1 MSDSPVSATRRFDR
15 LGIVLSGLC
24 AAHCVIGLALV
35 AALGVGGGILL
46 HPAIHRVGLVL
57 ATVIAAVAI
66 GLGALRSRQPLP
78 FVVAMT
84 GISFMGGALAVDHG
98 MEEAVLTII
107 GVTLVAGGH
116 FLNLRRAA

>member
-1 MSDSPVSATRRFDR
+1 MSDSPVSARRRFDR
-15 LGIVLSGLC
+15 IGIILSGLC

-57 ATVIAAVAI
+57 AAVIAAVAI
-66 GLGALRSRQPLP
+66 GWGALRNRRPLP
-78 FVVAMT
+78 FAMAMT
-84 GISFMGGALAVDHG
+84 GISFMGGALAVEHG
-98 MEEAVLTII
+98 MEEALLTVI
-107 GVTLVAGGH
+107 GVTLVACGH